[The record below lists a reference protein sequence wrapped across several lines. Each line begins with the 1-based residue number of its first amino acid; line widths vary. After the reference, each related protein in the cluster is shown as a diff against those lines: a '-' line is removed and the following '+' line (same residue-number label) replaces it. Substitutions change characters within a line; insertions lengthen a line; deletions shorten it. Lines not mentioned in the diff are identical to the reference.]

1 MTETDLLHLKDYL
14 FSLPASPKVNRE
26 HEVPFPFNL
35 RPPLFFWKL
44 MFLEKGSF
52 EKDPSKSELWNRGAY
67 LSNAL
72 AHCGECHTPRN
83 LLGGLKAS
91 MHYAGSREGPEGEL
105 APNITPDQETGIGA
119 WSKQDLQW
127 LLETGMK
134 PDADNVQGLM
144 AEAIDDGYSHLPPE
158 DLKAMAEYLA
168 SLPPI
173 KNLVISENQD
183 SEQDW

>member
-1 MTETDLLHLKDYL
+1 
-14 FSLPASPKVNRE
+14 
-26 HEVPFPFNL
+26 
-35 RPPLFFWKL
+35 

-105 APNITPDQETGIGA
+105 APNITPDQETGIGD
-119 WSKQDLQW
+119 WSKQDIQW

-144 AEAIDDGYSHLPPE
+144 AETIDEGYSHLPPE

-173 KNLVISENQD
+173 KNLIIPENQD

>member
-1 MTETDLLHLKDYL
+1 
-14 FSLPASPKVNRE
+14 
-26 HEVPFPFNL
+26 
-35 RPPLFFWKL
+35 
-44 MFLEKGSF
+44 
-52 EKDPSKSELWNRGAY
+52 
-67 LSNAL
+67 
-72 AHCGECHTPRN
+72 
-83 LLGGLKAS
+83 

-144 AEAIDDGYSHLPPE
+144 AEAIDDNYSHLPPE
-158 DLKAMAEYLA
+158 DLKAMAEYLCFP
-168 SLPPI
+168 SPI

-183 SEQDW
+183 SNRIGNPVQFGCIPPFF

>member
-1 MTETDLLHLKDYL
+1 
-14 FSLPASPKVNRE
+14 
-26 HEVPFPFNL
+26 
-35 RPPLFFWKL
+35 
-44 MFLEKGSF
+44 
-52 EKDPSKSELWNRGAY
+52 
-67 LSNAL
+67 
-72 AHCGECHTPRN
+72 
-83 LLGGLKAS
+83 

-105 APNITPDQETGIGA
+105 APNITPDKEAGIGA

-144 AEAIDDGYSHLPPE
+144 AEVIDDGYSHLPAE

-173 KNLVISENQD
+173 RNLVISENQD

>member
-1 MTETDLLHLKDYL
+1 
-14 FSLPASPKVNRE
+14 
-26 HEVPFPFNL
+26 
-35 RPPLFFWKL
+35 

-144 AEAIDDGYSHLPPE
+144 AEVIDDGYSHLPPE

>member
-1 MTETDLLHLKDYL
+1 
-14 FSLPASPKVNRE
+14 
-26 HEVPFPFNL
+26 
-35 RPPLFFWKL
+35 

-144 AEAIDDGYSHLPPE
+144 AEAIDDGYSHLPRKTSRPWQNTLHPFPRSKTGSS
-158 DLKAMAEYLA
+158 LKIRIPNRIGNPRQFGCIP
-168 SLPPI
+168 S
-173 KNLVISENQD
+173 VF
-183 SEQDW
+183 

>member
-1 MTETDLLHLKDYL
+1 
-14 FSLPASPKVNRE
+14 
-26 HEVPFPFNL
+26 
-35 RPPLFFWKL
+35 

-158 DLKAMAEYLA
+158 DLTAMAEYLA

-173 KNLVISENQD
+173 KNRVISENQD

>member
-1 MTETDLLHLKDYL
+1 
-14 FSLPASPKVNRE
+14 
-26 HEVPFPFNL
+26 
-35 RPPLFFWKL
+35 
-44 MFLEKGSF
+44 
-52 EKDPSKSELWNRGAY
+52 
-67 LSNAL
+67 
-72 AHCGECHTPRN
+72 
-83 LLGGLKAS
+83 
-91 MHYAGSREGPEGEL
+91 
-105 APNITPDQETGIGA
+105 
-119 WSKQDLQW
+119 
-127 LLETGMK
+127 MK

>member
-1 MTETDLLHLKDYL
+1 
-14 FSLPASPKVNRE
+14 
-26 HEVPFPFNL
+26 
-35 RPPLFFWKL
+35 

-52 EKDPSKSELWNRGAY
+52 KKDPLKSELWNRGAY

-91 MHYAGSREGPEGEL
+91 MHFAGSREGPEGEL

-144 AEAIDDGYSHLPPE
+144 AEAIDEGYSHLPSE

-173 KNLVISENQD
+173 KHLVISENQD